1 MEQKKYKEKKLE
13 KEIEKLKSKNITAEN
28 KLRKTTTDFQKNV
41 KILNLKNNTLE
52 EELQKIKK
60 ELQKN
65 K

>member
-1 MEQKKYKEKKLE
+1 MKWNKKKYKEKKLE
-13 KEIEKLKSKNITAEN
+13 KEIKKLKSKNITAEN
-28 KLRKTTTDFQKNV
+28 KLRKTTNDFQKNIKV
-41 KILNLKNNTLE
+41 KNNTLE